1 MPLMALLGSMEC
13 RSASMLS
20 PSRGP
25 ERLVRAGQWVIAALF
40 AWFLIQVGASLIA
53 DLPLLSRAPEASQ
66 FRQEAAL
73 AAVQSRIEPLQQQ
86 SQRLQEELSGLSQ
99 RRGVAQENL
108 RRERQSFD
116 TWRAARAVT
125 AQSDQNPEVLQRARQ
140 VDALLEQERQLAEQQ
155 RQLEQRQQQLN
166 ARLAPLQ
173 GQQMDLERRGE
184 QAYANAR
191 SRHEWIAFLIRLGFV
206 LPVLALS
213 VHLFRRHRGGDQWPF
228 VWGFLLF
235 ALYAFFVELVP
246 YLPSFGAYIR
256 YGIGALL
263 TYLGGRA
270 LMRWLRA
277 YLRRKQSE
285 QQAPQQERLQQI
297 RYEKALQ
304 SLSRRQCPSCER
316 FLSGADAPPPDY
328 CMHCGL
334 RIQTHCRS
342 CDHHHPA
349 FYPYC
354 SACGAPTE
362 LDDGAPQAAAPAA
375 PSTSPG

>member
-1 MPLMALLGSMEC
+1 
-13 RSASMLS
+13 MLS

-25 ERLVRAGQWVIAALF
+25 ERLVRAGQWAIAVLF

-53 DLPLLSRAPEASQ
+53 DLPLLSRAPQAAAFRPEAPL
-66 FRQEAAL
+66 RAL
-73 AAVQSRIEPLQQQ
+73 QTRIDPLQEQDRQ
-86 SQRLQEELSGLSQ
+86 LEEELGRLSQ
-99 RRGVAQENL
+99 QRGVAQENL
-108 RRERQSFD
+108 RRERQSFE

-125 AQSDQNPEVLQRARQ
+125 ARSDENPEVLQRARQ
-140 VDALLEQERQLAEQQ
+140 LDVRLEQERQLAERE
-155 RQLEQRQQQLN
+155 RQLQKRQQDLQR
-166 ARLAPLQ
+166 RLAPLR
-173 GQQMDLERRGE
+173 QQQAELERRATD
-184 QAYANAR
+184 AYAGALT
-191 SRHEWIAFLIRLGFV
+191 RHEWIAFLIRLGFV
-206 LPVLALS
+206 LPVLVLALW
-213 VHLFRRHRGGDQWPF
+213 LFRRHRGGDQWPF

-316 FLSGADAPPPDY
+316 FLCSADAPLPDY

-334 RIQTHCRS
+334 RIQIHCRS
-342 CDHHHPA
+342 CDHHHVSFFP
-349 FYPYC
+349 FCP
-354 SACGAPTE
+354 ACGSARPEGSAGT
-362 LDDGAPQAAAPAA
+362 AAAAAAAP
-375 PSTSPG
+375 T

>member
-1 MPLMALLGSMEC
+1 MGHRYAF
-13 RSASMLS
+13 MLS

-25 ERLVRAGQWVIAALF
+25 ERLVRAGQWVIALLF
-40 AWFLIQVGASLIA
+40 AGFLIQVGASLIA
-53 DLPLLSRAPEASQ
+53 DLPLLSRAPKPAE
-66 FRQEAAL
+66 FRRDAQL
-73 AAVQSRIEPLQQQ
+73 QAVKARIEPLQDQN
-86 SQRLQEELSGLSQ
+86 LQVREQLRDVTQ
-99 RRGVAQENL
+99 RRGVVQENL
-108 RRERQSFD
+108 RRERQSFE

-125 AQSDQNPEVLQRARQ
+125 EQSDQNPEVLQRARRL
-140 VDALLEQERQLAEQQ
+140 DAQLELERTLGEQQ
-155 RQLEQRQQQLN
+155 RQLERRQQALAQ
-166 ARLAPLQ
+166 RIAPLEEQ
-173 GQQMDLERRGE
+173 RAGVERRFE
-184 QAYANAR
+184 QAYAAAR
-191 SRHEWIAFLIRLGFV
+191 NRHEWVAFLIRLAFV
-206 LPVLALS
+206 LPALALALR
-213 VHLFRRHRGGDQWPF
+213 LFRRHRGGDQWPF

-235 ALYAFFVELVP
+235 ALYAFFVQLVP

-256 YGIGALL
+256 YGMGALL

-270 LMRWLRA
+270 LMRWLQD

-304 SLSRRQCPSCER
+304 SLASRQCPSCER
-316 FLSGADAPPPDY
+316 FLCSAEAPLPDY

-334 RIQTHCRS
+334 RIQTHCRR

-362 LDDGAPQAAAPAA
+362 LSEAPPAPPPA
-375 PSTSPG
+375 TSVPAGDSAS

>member
-1 MPLMALLGSMEC
+1 
-13 RSASMLS
+13 MLS

-25 ERLVRAGQWVIAALF
+25 ERLVRAGQWTIAVLF
-40 AWFLIQVGASLIA
+40 AWFLIQVGASVIA
-53 DLPLLSRAPEASQ
+53 DLPLLSRAPQLAQ
-66 FRQEAAL
+66 FRNEPALQSVQE
-73 AAVQSRIEPLQQQ
+73 QIDPLQDQR
-86 SQRLQEELSGLSQ
+86 QRLQLELGELTR
-99 RRGVAQENL
+99 RRGLAQENL
-108 RRERQSFD
+108 RRERQSFE

-140 VDALLEQERQLAEQQ
+140 LDAWLERERQLLDEQ
-155 RQLEQRQQQLN
+155 RQLDQRQRALD
-166 ARLAPLQ
+166 ARLEPLQ
-173 GQQMDLERRGE
+173 RQRSSLERQG
-184 QAYANAR
+184 QLAYERAL
-191 SRHEWIAFLIRLGFV
+191 SRHQWTAFLIRLGFV

-213 VHLFRRHRGGDQWPF
+213 LHLFRRHRGGEQWPF

-235 ALYAFFVELVP
+235 ALFAFFVELVP

-263 TYLGGRA
+263 TYMGGRA

-277 YLRRKQSE
+277 YLQRKQSE

-304 SLSRRQCPSCER
+304 SLARRQCPSCER
-316 FLSGADAPPPDY
+316 VLAATGAPLPDY

-334 RIQTHCRS
+334 PIQIHCRH

-362 LDDGAPQAAAPAA
+362 RNEAPAVG
-375 PSTSPG
+375 S